1 MPQIVSVRYVE
12 ELMMIGPADRTAD
25 GRGRKKSTIGSILQ
39 CPHSTI
45 ASSKSSSPSAS
56 TASFIPVKRPRQNQ
70 SLYDAVA
77 GNSREDRFL
86 KSPLVRTTARP
97 RTSRAVPPETVLAYR
112 WRRNRQ
118 PKRDDDEDEDEDEEL
133 EELMGDEDEDV
144 KMMQAGLLVPSDSN
158 GALPHSVRLRRR
170 WI

>member
-1 MPQIVSVRYVE
+1 MKME
-12 ELMMIGPADRTAD
+12 GL
-25 GRGRKKSTIGSILQ
+25 RGRKKSTIGSILQ

-45 ASSKSSSPSAS
+45 ASSESSSPSAS

-86 KSPLVRTTARP
+86 NSHVVRRTDRP
-97 RTSRAVPPETVLAYR
+97 RTSRTVPPETVLAYR

-118 PKRDDDEDEDEDEEL
+118 AKRDDDKDEDEEL
-133 EELMGDEDEDV
+133 EELMVDEDEDV

-158 GALPHSVRLRRR
+158 EALPHSVQLHQR

>member
-1 MPQIVSVRYVE
+1 MNCANE
-12 ELMMIGPADRTAD
+12 D

-39 CPHSTI
+39 CSHSTI
-45 ASSKSSSPSAS
+45 ASSESSSPSAS
-56 TASFIPVKRPRQNQ
+56 TASFILVKRPRQNQ

-86 KSPLVRTTARP
+86 NSRRTDRP

-118 PKRDDDEDEDEDEEL
+118 AKRDDDEDEDEEL

-144 KMMQAGLLVPSDSN
+144 KMMQAELLVPSDSN
-158 GALPHSVRLRRR
+158 GALPHSVRLQRR

>member
-1 MPQIVSVRYVE
+1 
-12 ELMMIGPADRTAD
+12 MMIGLPIKSRGAQKIDDRV
-25 GRGRKKSTIGSILQ
+25 RSSLLQ

-45 ASSKSSSPSAS
+45 ASSESSSPSAS